1 MQSKSAKAKNVS
13 FSTTLSAQAKE
24 ALARF
29 CLKRGLKINSFL
41 EEIIWDRL
49 EEEMD
54 LEIANSTSYDDLIDI
69 KEMKKRA

>member
-1 MQSKSAKAKNVS
+1 MDKKENVT

-24 ALARF
+24 SLSKY
-29 CLKRGLKINSFL
+29 CKTRGLKINYFL

-54 LEIANSTSYDDLIDI
+54 IELYNKTDLDDVVSMEEAFG
-69 KEMKKRA
+69 K